1 MKKIYVVK
9 EKNCYGVKEKTYFTS
24 KDKCIGFI
32 LGKINGHKKACS
44 LKNDKWDYENKHM
57 IHIISTLQYQ
67 LLQFIKISIDKQQKV
82 CYNKEKL
89 RKEV

>member
-9 EKNCYGVKEKTYFTS
+9 EKNCYGVKKETYFTS

-44 LKNDKWDYENKHM
+44 LKNDKWDYENKYLNKKDLFDWAFYDSHNQYF
-57 IHIISTLQYQ
+57 IVSTIIVY
-67 LLQFIKISIDKQQKV
+67 
-82 CYNKEKL
+82 
-89 RKEV
+89 